1 MPTKRVVMKQMPCPN
16 CGKTINYTL
25 KHPVTGWKMKVG
37 KTYTLNC
44 SNCGMPVPVKVEKD
58 EPEARYL

>member
-1 MPTKRVVMKQMPCPN
+1 MQERRVIMKQKPCPH

-37 KTYTLNC
+37 KTYILNC
-44 SNCGMPVPVKVEKD
+44 SECGFPVAVRVDATDK
-58 EPEARYL
+58 EAKYL